1 MQSEVDNKTEPSKG
15 FGKGNWP
22 FRPDLFKLI
31 EGLLSYSAMN
41 QNHLE
46 DYLLLR
52 SSKDQGAIA
61 LSSTPAN
68 M

>member
-1 MQSEVDNKTEPSKG
+1 MPSEIDNKTEPSKE
-15 FGKGNWP
+15 FGKRNW
-22 FRPDLFKLI
+22 FFTSDLFKLI
-31 EGLLSYSAMN
+31 EGISSYSAIN

-52 SSKDQGAIA
+52 SSKDQETVA